1 MKYIV
6 IYVAIINVLSFLLF
20 GIDKYKAK
28 KNKWRV
34 SERTLL
40 VSAAAGGSL
49 GAFAGMRMFHHKTQK
64 KKFSIGIP
72 VIIILQI
79 IVLIYVGIKF

>member
-28 KNKWRV
+28 KNKRRV